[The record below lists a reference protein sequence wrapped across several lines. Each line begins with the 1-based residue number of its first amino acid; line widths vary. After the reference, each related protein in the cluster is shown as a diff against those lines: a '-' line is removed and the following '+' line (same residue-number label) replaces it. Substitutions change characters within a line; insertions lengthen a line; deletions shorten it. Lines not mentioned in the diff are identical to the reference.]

1 MRFAIQP
8 CAIVLGAVFE
18 SHYPQTLLVIV
29 EMLAHVLI
37 SVWINEHPL
46 SLHLAVFPIPIINK
60 SICPLLH
67 TFALKVIVNKI
78 PSVNRIIRPSVRTFA
93 MLLFILITAFVVFVK
108 TEITLHYF
116 KLNLVMTSLF
126 IIIFSRNFV
135 RRLAAF
141 YSVLQPISGLLLGDP
156 ILLNFVR
163 TDLPPIISV
172 FCHELLI
179 LILMTGLKSW
189 NLLLSFRLKL
199 GHKLPML
206 VLLCVLF
213 FFHFIHFVC

>member
-18 SHYPQTLLVIV
+18 SHYPQTLLVV
-29 EMLAHVLI
+29 VGMLAHVLI

-78 PSVNRIIRPSVRTFA
+78 PSVNRIIRPSVRAFA
-93 MLLFILITAFVVFVK
+93 MLLSIFIITAFVVCVAA
-108 TEITLHYF
+108 ESIPHNQ
-116 KLNLVMTSLF
+116 LNLVMTSLF

-141 YSVLQPISGLLLGDP
+141 SCVLLRMSGLLLGDP
-156 ILLNFVR
+156 ILFDFVC

-179 LILMTGLKSW
+179 LILMTGLKS
-189 NLLLSFRLKL
+189 
-199 GHKLPML
+199 
-206 VLLCVLF
+206 
-213 FFHFIHFVC
+213 

>member
-37 SVWINEHPL
+37 SVWIKEHPL
-46 SLHLAVFPIPIINK
+46 SMHLAFFPIPIINK

-78 PSVNRIIRPSVRTFA
+78 PSVNRIIRPSVRAFA
-93 MLLFILITAFVVFVK
+93 MLLSIFITAFVVCVAA
-108 TEITLHYF
+108 ESIPHNL

-141 YSVLQPISGLLLGDP
+141 YSVLLPISGLLLGDP

-163 TDLPPIISV
+163 NDLPPIISV

-179 LILMTGLKSW
+179 LILMTGLKS
-189 NLLLSFRLKL
+189 
-199 GHKLPML
+199 
-206 VLLCVLF
+206 
-213 FFHFIHFVC
+213 